1 MSVAMNGNS
10 SSNND
15 ANNKSITY
23 SSTRGCAT
31 QRNLS
36 FRTVVMRGLA
46 HDRGLFI
53 PDSFPKVTP
62 DELERWRTL
71 DYATLATEV
80 IGKFVK
86 DDEVPRAVLA
96 DIVTRSCAAFRVEDV
111 TPLVKM
117 DGHYILVSL
126 GKGIYLV

>member
-1 MSVAMNGNS
+1 MNGNS
-10 SSNND
+10 SGNNNND

-46 HDRGLFI
+46 YDKGLFI

-80 IGKFVK
+80 IGKFVE
-86 DDEVPRAVLA
+86 DDEVPRAVLV

>member
-1 MSVAMNGNS
+1 MSAAMNGNS

-31 QRNLS
+31 QRHLS
-36 FRTVVMRGLA
+36 FRAVVMRGLA
-46 HDRGLFI
+46 HDKGLFV

-62 DELERWRTL
+62 EELETWRTL

-80 IGKFVK
+80 IGKFVM
-86 DDEVPRAVLA
+86 DDEVPRAALA
-96 DIVTRSCAAFRVEDV
+96 DIVGRSCAAFRVEDV
-111 TPLVKM
+111 TPLVRM

-126 GKGIYLV
+126 GKEECI